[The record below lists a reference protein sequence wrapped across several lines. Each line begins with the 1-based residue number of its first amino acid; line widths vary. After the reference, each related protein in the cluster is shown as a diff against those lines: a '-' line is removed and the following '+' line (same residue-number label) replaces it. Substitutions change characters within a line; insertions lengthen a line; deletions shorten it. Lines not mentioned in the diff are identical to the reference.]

1 MEIDHYITSL
11 LSQIIQSLLRLE
23 LFLLFVTILLVL
35 EVMRVDGGVVLF

>member
-11 LSQIIQSLLRLE
+11 LSQIIQSLLGLE